1 MAAKKVAIVTGS
13 NKGIGL
19 ATVKGLASKF
29 DGDVFL
35 TARNEE
41 RGYAAVQQL
50 EKQGLKVH
58 FHQLDIVDRK
68 SIENFRNFIKDNYGG
83 IDVLVNNAGI
93 DAERAF
99 KHEPMHIHAQMTIK
113 TNYFGTKQTCEI
125 LFPILKPGAR
135 VVNVSSCMGFLLRIN
150 GDEPAATKLREKF
163 ASSDSTLT
171 APELDDLMNS
181 FIEAAKDGTYKEK
194 GWAESAYAVSKVG
207 VSALTRIQQR
217 ELLNDSSRKDIVVNH
232 VHPGYVDTD
241 LNSHKGPLTTAE
253 GAKSSI
259 YGALLPPGTAVKGK
273 YIWYDCQI
281 VDWVNGPEPT
291 RC

>member
-50 EKQGLKVH
+50 EKQGVKVH

-93 DAERAF
+93 DAEIAF
-99 KHEPMHIHAQMTIK
+99 KHKPMHIHAAMTIK

-125 LFPILKPGAR
+125 LF
-135 VVNVSSCMGFLLRIN
+135 GFDIDR
-150 GDEPAATKLREKF
+150 F
-163 ASSDSTLT
+163 C
-171 APELDDLMNS
+171 
-181 FIEAAKDGTYKEK
+181 YK
-194 GWAESAYAVSKVG
+194 
-207 VSALTRIQQR
+207 
-217 ELLNDSSRKDIVVNH
+217 
-232 VHPGYVDTD
+232 VDFGIIF
-241 LNSHKGPLTTAE
+241 S
-253 GAKSSI
+253 
-259 YGALLPPGTAVKGK
+259 
-273 YIWYDCQI
+273 
-281 VDWVNGPEPT
+281 
-291 RC
+291 